1 MVRPNTPGASR
12 HELLLETEH
21 AAHFVPRRVIERAWP
36 PLAALSWPHSARA
49 PYDLIHGLNAI
60 PITTKPFI
68 TTFESILPRALGP
81 GGSRVAW
88 HLRERLTRANC
99 RSLVAMSE
107 YARKKFIKN
116 NREWPALDSTLSKVR
131 VIYPHFA
138 DRGATIRQHASPLRL
153 IFVGNDFARKGGI
166 VVLRAITKAKIPL
179 HLDIVSG
186 MRYAGDVYTDHPDRA
201 RYAEDLRNLSHANVT
216 VHGRLPN
223 AEVLALMSQAHVQ
236 LLPTL
241 DDTFGYSV
249 VEGFSVA
256 TPAIVSNVCAMPELV
271 PPAAGAIVEIPI
283 DEWGNWQ
290 GLGKRA
296 DRDYWERLDAVYD
309 SMADQTVRQLSLLAD
324 DPKTIE
330 SWSAGALERFRRM
343 HESRAVSARL
353 DDLYDAALGAA
364 LN

>member
-1 MVRPNTPGASR
+1 MVRANTPGTSR
-12 HELLLETEH
+12 HELLLETEQ

-36 PLAALSWPHSARA
+36 PLAALSWPHSSRA

-81 GGSRVAW
+81 GGTSVAL
-88 HLRERLTRANC
+88 HLRDRLTRPNC
-99 RSLVAMSE
+99 RSLVAMSQ
-107 YARKKFIKN
+107 YARGKFIKAN
-116 NREWPALDSTLSKVR
+116 QEWSGLDVALPKVS
-131 VIYPHFA
+131 VIYPHFVERNPTCRTY
-138 DRGATIRQHASPLRL
+138 DPPLRL
-153 IFVGNDFARKGGI
+153 IFVGNDFARKGG
-166 VVLRAITKAKIPL
+166 VVALRVMARMKFPV

-201 RYAEDLRNLSHANVT
+201 RYAEDLKGLDRSNVT

-223 AEVLALMSQAHVQ
+223 AEVLGLMARAHVQ

-271 PPAAGAIVEIPI
+271 PPEAGAIVEVPI
-283 DEWGNWQ
+283 DQWGNWRD
-290 GLGKRA
+290 LGKRGE
-296 DRDYWERLDAVYD
+296 RDYWDRLDAAYD
-309 SMADQTVRQLSLLAD
+309 SLADQIVRQLTTLAEE
-324 DPKTIE
+324 PERI
-330 SWSAGALERFRRM
+330 SAWSEGALARFRRL

-353 DDLYDAALGAA
+353 DDLYDAAL
-364 LN
+364 N